1 MLQYGGAWVL
11 IEAVLSGDYM
21 KLKFGCVALGN
32 LALSYNSDTLDAI
45 KGRGVLERVL
55 KMAERNEVETQRE
68 IVSLLRN
75 LACYASM
82 REILFKK
89 GLIKVMEKLK
99 SSSYEDVSK
108 WAEDVLNVMMDYV
121 RDRQDHSKRQ
131 ILLSSK
137 DSDVRMLQKMRPLSC
152 QVKWSTW
159 GRNLILSLRLGLRV
173 S

>member
-1 MLQYGGAWVL
+1 
-11 IEAVLSGDYM
+11 
-21 KLKFGCVALGN
+21 
-32 LALSYNSDTLDAI
+32 
-45 KGRGVLERVL
+45 
-55 KMAERNEVETQRE
+55 
-68 IVSLLRN
+68 
-75 LACYASM
+75 M